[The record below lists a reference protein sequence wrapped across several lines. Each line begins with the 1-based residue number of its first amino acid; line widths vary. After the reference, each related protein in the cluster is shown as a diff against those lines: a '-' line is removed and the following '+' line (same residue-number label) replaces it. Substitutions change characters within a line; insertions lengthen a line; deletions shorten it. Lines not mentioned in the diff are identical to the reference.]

1 MKRKAVWTFSLVLW
15 ALIACT
21 LFSLK
26 IEKLMVPKVTTT
38 SPSRETHTMPLDAL
52 FTDESGDHLYSV
64 VEGTGWEKGVRAQ
77 ELVRQG
83 YYPGNYQILEDR
95 IYLESSAAFVH
106 YASKPIRPGD
116 LISVEEGQNTASDH
130 WLAVFPESAPPLD
143 QLSEGVAIEQM
154 SETAYLLAVEDA
166 ALPFMEDRAHSM
178 SGLSQQEGEFY
189 SLGDL
194 KSFLDIVPLLAVGLC
209 LLLVPVLLWGYSGFL
224 LDAPGRKRPLL
235 LNGCIGAVS
244 LGGLALLL
252 HFLTLPSSLL
262 PQNAIVEFSHYS
274 REFSQ
279 IFRALEGFA
288 SAGGSTARKALAE
301 AATARTLFL
310 AVLGAGLLL
319 FLALL
324 LVERRLLSRRGRH
337 AR

>member
-1 MKRKAVWTFSLVLW
+1 MKRRAVWTFSLVLW

-64 VEGTGWEKGVRAQ
+64 VEGTGWEKGIRAQ

-83 YYPGNYQILEDR
+83 YFPGNYQILEDR

-106 YASKPIRPGD
+106 YASKPIREGD
-116 LISVEEGQNTASDH
+116 LISVEEGKNTAGDH

-143 QLSEGVAIEQM
+143 QLSEGVAIEQT
-154 SETAYLLAVEDA
+154 SETAYLLAVEEA
-166 ALPFMEDRAHSM
+166 ELPFMEDRARSM
-178 SGLSQQEGEFY
+178 SGLSQQEGKFY

-194 KSFLDIVPLLAVGLC
+194 ESFLDALPLLAVGLC
-209 LLLVPVLLWGYSGFL
+209 LLLIPVLLWGYSGLL
-224 LDAPGRKRPLL
+224 LDAPKRKAPLL

-244 LGGLALLL
+244 LAGLALLL
-252 HFLTLPSSLL
+252 YFLDLPSSLL

-279 IFRALEGFA
+279 IFQTLEDFA
-288 SAGGSTARKALAE
+288 SAGSSTAQKALAD
-301 AATARTLFL
+301 AGTARTLFL
-310 AVLGAGLLL
+310 TVLGAGLLL
-319 FLALL
+319 LFPLLFL
-324 LVERRLLSRRGRH
+324 ERRLLTRRGRH
-337 AR
+337 TR